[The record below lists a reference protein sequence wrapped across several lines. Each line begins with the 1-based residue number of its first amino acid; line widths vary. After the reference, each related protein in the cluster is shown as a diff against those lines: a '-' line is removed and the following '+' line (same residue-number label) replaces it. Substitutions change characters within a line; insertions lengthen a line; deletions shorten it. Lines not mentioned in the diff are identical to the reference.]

1 MSLDIENIKFD
12 EWNTQKKFLNQKETV
27 DDFYINKREIWFTK
41 MGKNVGFEEDGKKD
55 FSRPVLVIKKVGN
68 LFFTVALTTKGKED
82 NHFYHKFKE
91 VSFNIEHKDKENK
104 SFAILS
110 QAKVMDKKRFQ
121 EKIGTINKKEFDE
134 VKQKITALLL

>member
-1 MSLDIENIKFD
+1 MSLYIENIKFD
-12 EWNTQKKFLNQKETV
+12 EWNAQKKSLNQKEMV

-91 VSFNIEHKDKENK
+91 VSFNTEHEDKGDK
-104 SFAILS
+104 SFVILS